1 MVEGDLWR
9 YAQTDLTD
17 FYRGALTL
25 RQVSVRFWSMPID
38 EARSFDILRDWA
50 ARAESAQKLQ
60 DIDDVMQ
67 MVGGGPRA

>member
-25 RQVSVRFWSMPID
+25 RQVWVRFIALPAEAAIWERLREQD
-38 EARSFDILRDWA
+38 E
-50 ARAESAQKLQ
+50 RAESARKLA